1 MSLIG
6 CIDCIIRKIYIRCV
20 SLFGVL
26 DDKHHPLSFG
36 TTRTMAP
43 PRPALRSVG
52 GWRARPAAHARARAH
67 RRPTRSSMTKRRRDD
82 ATNPGTSPGPRFP
95 GGVVP
100 PPAGSTMRED
110 LATNATTTTTTAGG
124 DGADGDAN
132 AALAN
137 GETTEPFMPPAKA
150 PPLRAEDI
158 PGLNTAERRLV
169 LSRWNSRLRALKNRA
184 RDISYQFPTSNVMVF
199 LSKPF
204 PTERRHGWWCVSH
217 ETLETQSGKD
227 ESFFNEATASASAR
241 RE

>member
-1 MSLIG
+1 MCLVVWR
-6 CIDCIIRKIYIRCV
+6 IRRQTSPIVIRNDEND
-20 SLFGVL
+20 G
-26 DDKHHPLSFG
+26 P
-36 TTRTMAP
+36 AP
-43 PRPALRSVG
+43 PRTALRSVG

-110 LATNATTTTTTAGG
+110 LATNATTTTTTTTAGG

-137 GETTEPFMPPAKA
+137 GETNEPFMPPAKA

-241 RE
+241 TE

>member
-1 MSLIG
+1 MCLIVWR
-6 CIDCIIRKIYIRCV
+6 IRRQTSPIVIRNDEND
-20 SLFGVL
+20 G
-26 DDKHHPLSFG
+26 
-36 TTRTMAP
+36 
-43 PRPALRSVG
+43 PALPCVQLEVG
-52 GWRARPAAHARARAH
+52 AHAPRHTHARAH

-110 LATNATTTTTTAGG
+110 LATNATTTTTTTTTAGG

-204 PTERRHGWWCVSH
+204 ATERRHGWWCVSH